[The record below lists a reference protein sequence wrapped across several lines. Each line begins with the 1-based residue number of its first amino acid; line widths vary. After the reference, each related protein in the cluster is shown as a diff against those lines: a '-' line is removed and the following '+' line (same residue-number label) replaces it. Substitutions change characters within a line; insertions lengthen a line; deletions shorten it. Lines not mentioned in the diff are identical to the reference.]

1 MELADVVEDVEVLEE
16 AGVLPYAAAVKARA
30 VTAAPISPRRKT
42 VGLVV
47 MYMWSPSYESIR
59 RCRRGVIVTPP
70 AHGRQGPTTHLVSE
84 TK

>member
-30 VTAAPISPRRKT
+30 ATAAPISPRRKT

-47 MYMWSPSYESIR
+47 MYMWSP
-59 RCRRGVIVTPP
+59 CVDVVDVVDGVIVTPP
-70 AHGRQGPTTHLVSE
+70 AHGQQGPTTHPASE